1 MRLINW
7 PQWFRLPAAGRITG
21 NPQLFAQYSNG
32 ITIPPCR
39 AQTVNKPILNL
50 AAHFSIVWGITLA
63 VVTTLEWYN
72 LERKPLDHEILSPFF
87 ERRVQV
93 SIERQLPQAT
103 ADIPEFSE
111 MAEPD
116 AALRY
121 DVSLDFNGPL
131 FLVCFFTPV
140 LIFHGAA
147 ALWRRLRSH

>member
-1 MRLINW
+1 MNR
-7 PQWFRLPAAGRITG
+7 P
-21 NPQLFAQYSNG
+21 
-32 ITIPPCR
+32 
-39 AQTVNKPILNL
+39 VLNR

-63 VVTTLEWYN
+63 VITTVEWYN
-72 LERKPLDHEILSPFF
+72 LEREPLEHEILSPFF

-93 SIERQLPQAT
+93 SIERQPPAT
-103 ADIPEFSE
+103 TEIPG
-111 MAEPD
+111 MAESAGAD

-147 ALWRRLRSH
+147 ALWRRYRRQ